1 MNSNGLR
8 TRFERDYDDD
18 GRRIVKKEIGLRIT
32 DQEGGKRPRNGS
44 GEMDFDCEEQRD
56 ITEQAAE

>member
-8 TRFERDYDDD
+8 TSSERDYDDD
-18 GRRIVKKEIGLRIT
+18 GRITVKKKIGLRIT
-32 DQEGGKRPRNGS
+32 EQEGGKRPRNGA

-56 ITEQAAE
+56 ITERAAE